1 MDAFGKWHL
10 VETFASNQ
18 ASNPAVRGMV
28 LNTRRLGMAPDS
40 KAR

>member
-10 VETFASNQ
+10 VKTFASNQ